1 MLRVLSLFSG
11 AGGLDIGFERTG
23 FFHTI
28 ACVDVEKDCIATL
41 TQNKEIGAS
50 TEKHKFLQGAQI
62 VCADLS
68 NPKSLFRKMRLPD
81 VDVIIGGP
89 PCQAFSVLGKRRGTR
104 DTRGSMVYSYLD
116 AIETIRPRAF
126 VFENVPGFA
135 SIEGGRALADA
146 CARADDLGYK
156 CWSGRLC
163 AAVYGDPTIR
173 TRFFLLGFL
182 GVSAPLCPPPP
193 THSANG
199 AGNWGR
205 LGSRETDA
213 SLKPF
218 VTVSEALFGLS
229 APSELPTR
237 LNAHVAVRH
246 LPRTVERFEL
256 LQPGERDVARRRN
269 RLRADAPA
277 LTLFAGGIKGKK
289 QARTHIHPFLPRELT
304 PRECARLHSFPD
316 YWEFCGESDSI
327 LTQVANSVPI
337 ELASAVGRLVARTC
351 SGGSQ

>member
-23 FFHTI
+23 FFHTV
-28 ACVDVEKDCIATL
+28 ACIDAEQDCAATL
-41 TQNKEIGAS
+41 VRNKAIGAS
-50 TEKHKFLQGAQI
+50 TGRHKLLQGAQI
-62 VCADLS
+62 ICADLS
-68 NPKSLFRKMRLPD
+68 NPQPLLREICLPA

-89 PCQAFSVLGKRRGTR
+89 PCQAFSVLGKRRGTL

-116 AIETIRPRAF
+116 AVEYVRPRAF

-135 SIEGGRALADA
+135 SIEEGKALADV
-146 CARADDLGYK
+146 CGRAIDLGYR

-163 AAVYGDPTIR
+163 AAEYGDPTVR
-173 TRFFLLGFL
+173 TRFFLIGSLDASVLLG
-182 GVSAPLCPPPP
+182 PPPP
-193 THSANG
+193 THSASSTRVLDLLVN
-199 AGNWGR
+199 
-205 LGSRETDA
+205 RETGA
-213 SLKPF
+213 TLKPF
-218 VTVSEALFGLS
+218 VTVSEALIGLTTPGDQ
-229 APSELPTR
+229 ATN

-246 LPRTVERFEL
+246 LPRTVERFERL
-256 LQPGERDVARRRN
+256 LPGERDVARRRN
-269 RLRADAPA
+269 RLKPDAPA

-289 QARTHIHPFLPRELT
+289 QARTHIHPLFPRELT

-316 YWEFCGESDSI
+316 YWEFFGESDSV

-351 SGGSQ
+351 SGRSQ

>member
-23 FFHTI
+23 LFHTV
-28 ACVDVEKDCIATL
+28 ACIDVEQDCVATL
-41 TQNKEIGAS
+41 IRNREIGAS
-50 TEKHKFLQGAQI
+50 TRRHKLLQGAQI

-68 NPKSLFRKMRLPD
+68 NPEPLLREMCIPD

-104 DTRGSMVYSYLD
+104 DSRGSMVYSYLD
-116 AIETIRPRAF
+116 AIESVRPRAF

-135 SIEGGRALADA
+135 SIEGGKALADV
-146 CARADDLGYK
+146 CGRAGALGYK

-163 AAVYGDPTIR
+163 AAEYGDPTVR
-173 TRFFLLGFL
+173 TRFFLLGSL
-182 GVSAPLCPPPP
+182 DASAPLGPPPP
-193 THSANG
+193 THSANSTG
-199 AGNWGR
+199 FCDP
-205 LGSRETDA
+205 LGSHETGA
-213 SLKPF
+213 SLRPF
-218 VTVSEALFGLS
+218 VTVSEALAGLTT
-229 APSELPTR
+229 PSEQTIS

-269 RLRADAPA
+269 RLRPDAPA

-289 QARTHIHPFLPRELT
+289 QARTHIHPFFPRELT

-316 YWEFCGESDSI
+316 YWEFSGESDSI

-351 SGGSQ
+351 NGGSQ